1 MVLRPWTYTNTNAV
15 SHGSFPSPWW
25 WILTW
30 GPPALAGHNQN
41 LGVGKEWH
49 INRSKQKKKRKNHIS
64 KSRQS
69 RSLNCLNLFKFLCT
83 HNISLPAR
91 SLCINSF
98 SFRNLQLRTP
108 LQIQHTQSQIHFFH
122 PISSFFFHPLCLA
135 AWLPSRVT
143 WTVFLSSHPWPHFI
157 NSQGLCRRWPS
168 SPCPVSIHVAAA
180 SARKST
186 ISPVEDAHGL

>member
-1 MVLRPWTYTNTNAV
+1 MAHKQIKAKKEKKKTTY
-15 SHGSFPSPWW
+15 
-25 WILTW
+25 
-30 GPPALAGHNQN
+30 QN
-41 LGVGKEWH
+41 LGKAGPSTVH
-49 INRSKQKKKRKNHIS
+49 
-64 KSRQS
+64 
-69 RSLNCLNLFKFLCT
+69 LFKFLCT

-91 SLCINSF
+91 SLCINNF

-180 SARKST
+180 SARQST